1 MRNTAIF
8 PRQTDFGRF
17 QTSISAFCVK
27 ICCPVCYEVWG
38 CGADVRDLQDSQS
51 WVVTLTILGR
61 HIDNIACRNRVS
73 WGAEWCVLYEK
84 SVFQVV
90 RDVLFWRFG
99 KRKPMKTRCFF
110 VSRKVLSDVIR
121 TACAAI
127 VGSPSWRCPAPHADA
142 MHREAERRKVRPRRE
157 PLRFA
162 PYSDITKNLR
172 FVIFVVTKVRQ
183 YH

>member
-1 MRNTAIF
+1 M
-8 PRQTDFGRF
+8 
-17 QTSISAFCVK
+17 
-27 ICCPVCYEVWG
+27 CYVVWG
-38 CGADVRDLQDSQS
+38 CGVDVPVSQDSQS

-61 HIDNIACRNRVS
+61 HIDNIACRNSVS

-84 SVFQVV
+84 SVFHVV

-99 KRKPMKTRCFF
+99 KRKPMKTQCFF

-121 TACAAI
+121 TASAAI
-127 VGSPSWRCPAPHADA
+127 VRSLSWLCPAPHADA
-142 MHREAERRKVRPRRE
+142 MHREAEQQKVRPRRE